1 MDISSVALS
10 GLQQA
15 QTCFDCAA
23 SRVATAGQT
32 TVSGETVNTSADID
46 VVNFSRAAVSMLSA
60 KSDVSASIAVLHKA
74 NEIQRQVLDL
84 FA

>member
-15 QTCFDCAA
+15 QTSFDGAA

-32 TVSGETVNTSADID
+32 TVSGETVDTRADID
-46 VVNFSRAAVSMLSA
+46 VVDFSTAAVSMLSA
-60 KSDVSASIAVLHKA
+60 KNDVSIGIAVLKKA
-74 NEIQRQVLDL
+74 NEIQRQALDL